1 VTGRAAASRPAEGP
15 HDEERLVAV
24 TMVMGTFA
32 ACRHQGRAG
41 GRGIPAMTRG
51 EQHGSWLFAGS
62 GGGLGLVQVLVEAE
76 RLDEAKAVLD
86 ALEEEEGGAIPGS

>member
-1 VTGRAAASRPAEGP
+1 VT
-15 HDEERLVAV
+15 EEPLVAV

-32 ACRHQGRAG
+32 ADAIKGALEAA
-41 GRGIPAMTRG
+41 GIPAMTRG

-62 GGGLGLVQVLVEAE
+62 GGGFGLVQVLVEAE

-86 ALEEEEGGAIPGS
+86 TLERGEEDDALPGT

>member
-1 VTGRAAASRPAEGP
+1 MT
-15 HDEERLVAV
+15 EEPLVAV

-32 ACRHQGRAG
+32 ADAIKGALEAA
-41 GRGIPAMTRG
+41 GIPAMTRG

-62 GGGLGLVQVLVEAE
+62 GGGFGLVQVLVEAE

-86 ALEEEEGGAIPGS
+86 TLERGEEEDALPGT

>member
-1 VTGRAAASRPAEGP
+1 MT
-15 HDEERLVAV
+15 EEPLVAV

-32 ACRHQGRAG
+32 ADAIKGALEAA
-41 GRGIPAMTRG
+41 GIPAMTRG

-62 GGGLGLVQVLVEAE
+62 GGGFGLVQVLVEAE

-86 ALEEEEGGAIPGS
+86 TLERGAEDDALPGT